1 MIVKMM
7 SRSSAKAV
15 IDYITRKD
23 HKPEFLLSKGVRADN
38 TDAMARSFERW
49 AKMLPGRSEPFLHTS
64 FSLALEDKNIS
75 YEKKVA
81 ILFRWAELMGYD
93 HTQMAAWEH
102 HDHEYIHWHAIMN
115 RVNNNGHWIRDG
127 NERYRN
133 MKACKTLAHEFGLV
147 IVDGK
152 RKVKPEQL
160 KGKDKFRYEMY
171 AKVKAALDEAI
182 TWTDFK
188 EELAKRGITM
198 QFRWSP
204 QRHVVQGIVF
214 SDGSKS
220 YAGSS
225 LDRSFSFRNLD
236 RELGG
241 LSSER
246 DYYDVSFDR
255 DADGGLLH
263 PDMAAADR
271 SSRSNDRGIG
281 SGVSILGQE
290 NPAYELTSN
299 AFSSI
304 VEGTTDLAE
313 SVNGIAYATLDALV
327 EVLAVPLAPS
337 VEIGSGGGGSQ
348 SDLPWGRDKDEEDEK
363 KRSRV
368 NNQHEY
374 KHKTKFRR

>member
-23 HKPEFLLSKGVRADN
+23 HKPEFLLSKGVRADD

-49 AKMLPGRSEPFLHTS
+49 AKILPGRSEPFLHAS

-133 MKACKTLAHEFGLV
+133 MKACKTLAQEFGLV

-171 AKVKAALDEAI
+171 AKVKVALDEAI

-188 EELAKRGITM
+188 E
-198 QFRWSP
+198 
-204 QRHVVQGIVF
+204 
-214 SDGSKS
+214 
-220 YAGSS
+220 
-225 LDRSFSFRNLD
+225 
-236 RELGG
+236 
-241 LSSER
+241 
-246 DYYDVSFDR
+246 
-255 DADGGLLH
+255 
-263 PDMAAADR
+263 
-271 SSRSNDRGIG
+271 
-281 SGVSILGQE
+281 
-290 NPAYELTSN
+290 
-299 AFSSI
+299 
-304 VEGTTDLAE
+304 
-313 SVNGIAYATLDALV
+313 
-327 EVLAVPLAPS
+327 
-337 VEIGSGGGGSQ
+337 
-348 SDLPWGRDKDEEDEK
+348 
-363 KRSRV
+363 
-368 NNQHEY
+368 
-374 KHKTKFRR
+374 